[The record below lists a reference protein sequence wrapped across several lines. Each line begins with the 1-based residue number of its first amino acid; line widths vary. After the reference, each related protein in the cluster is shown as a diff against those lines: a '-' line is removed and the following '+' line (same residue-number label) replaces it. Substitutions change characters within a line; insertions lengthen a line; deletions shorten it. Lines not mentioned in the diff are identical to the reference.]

1 MGPERWLEFLAKTG
15 IESSVLYPTAGLSYG
30 QVHFPEWA
38 AAYAQAYNDWFAEK
52 YIKVSDRFKGVALI
66 PVQDVKAA
74 VKELRRAVK
83 DLGMVCAMLPSNGL
97 DRHYGSDEFNPL
109 YEEAEKLDCA
119 LAVHGGCYGDLG
131 FNSFKVFPATRALGM
146 PFPLAIHMTG
156 MMSEGVFDRFPEL
169 RVGFLEGGTAWI
181 PLVLDRL
188 NREVEYGG
196 LQLKKDPIEYFRS
209 GKVFVGCEGNETCW
223 STASTGSVT
232 RSSCSAPTSR
242 TRSPWTTAWRRST
255 RSATGKS
262 SRTSRSRPS
271 SATTRGTS
279 TRSDASAAGRATPF
293 PPLDAPVAKGYHEYV
308 PVGRTIVSLT
318 LRSLREGKPTEI
330 VVQKRIVPCS
340 TPFAVRAQGVWP

>member
-1 MGPERWLEFLAKTG
+1 MGQAFVDADGHIMERENEINEHIEQKYLGRGSLSFRQMLPSLDKFHTPRSRHIEPEGIFDASVGPERWLEFLAKTG

-38 AAYAQAYNDWFAEK
+38 AAYARAYNDWFAEK

-156 MMSEGVFDRFPEL
+156 MMSEGVFDRFPDL

-209 GKVFVGCEGNETCW
+209 GKVFVGCEGNEDVLVYCVNRI
-223 STASTGSVT
+223 GHEVFMF
-232 RSSCSAPTSR
+232 CS
-242 TRSPWTTAWRRST
+242 
-255 RSATGKS
+255 
-262 SRTSRSRPS
+262 
-271 SATTRGTS
+271 
-279 TRSDASAAGRATPF
+279 DF
-293 PPLDAPVAKGYHEYV
+293 PHEITMDNCMEEIDEI
-308 PVGRTIVSLT
+308 RDREELT
-318 LRSLREGKPTEI
+318 DE
-330 VVQKRIVPCS
+330 QKQAILGDNARNFYKI
-340 TPFAVRAQGVWP
+340 